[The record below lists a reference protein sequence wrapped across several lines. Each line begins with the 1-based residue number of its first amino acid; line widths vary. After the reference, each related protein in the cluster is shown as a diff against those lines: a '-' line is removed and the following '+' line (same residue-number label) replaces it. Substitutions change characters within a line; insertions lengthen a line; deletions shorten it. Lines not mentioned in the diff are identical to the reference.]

1 MGQELTART
10 RYRGLVRKRLLPVEI
25 SGAAPAPGTP
35 LLLGEVEAGELRSLS
50 PDGRHGLAMVRL
62 EHLGRAQA
70 EGLSA
75 GTTKL
80 RPSVPNWMRLPEQ
93 VG

>member
-25 SGAAPAPGTP
+25 SGVAPAPGTA
-35 LLLGEVEAGELRSLS
+35 LMLGAVEAGELRSLD
-50 PDGRHGLAMVRL
+50 PDGKHGLAMLRL
-62 EHLGRAQA
+62 EHLDRARA

-75 GTTKL
+75 GSATL
-80 RPSVPNWMRLPEQ
+80 RPSVPDWMRLPEQ